1 MAFATSSSSSF
12 SPPLAEAPP
21 APKRAKSPPL
31 AFEKTSNDALA
42 PLISPPHAFQHPD
55 PFFSPPSHIMS
66 PNGSA
71 LGGSPDLQA
80 LVHKQSAAI
89 AQLHSAFAAER
100 EAWSCERESLYQR
113 ISSLEKL
120 LITASGH
127 SPAKSPIISP
137 NNGGA
142 VTSPPG
148 SRLTSGNHR
157 LPSIAEDE
165 NMEPLSKRREGAPS
179 SISIP
184 LIDTVAG
191 SSQKPRNNSVVSF
204 ADDSL
209 KVEEIPSLSPNSL
222 RALSPIPDEHKAHA
236 GHTPIKTPA
245 RPRTP
250 PPQNMTLTDIDD
262 TPTKNNTHLNAL
274 LAQSNDS
281 DEDPS
286 LSGPLS
292 MPELPNQPG
301 EHNFTEEMLCKR
313 LEKIAQSPGTEESRP
328 LVFSQPSPG
337 LATPEGLDGSPFGPS
352 STGSNP
358 PAPAPTHDLPT
369 QAHAAGS
376 SAMSPQSGLPLSQVA
391 SNEVRDDDDAVQR
404 DFDQGGIK
412 LKKKASSN
420 FGAPFGCLGGLG
432 GGRRAS

>member
-1 MAFATSSSSSF
+1 
-12 SPPLAEAPP
+12 
-21 APKRAKSPPL
+21 
-31 AFEKTSNDALA
+31 
-42 PLISPPHAFQHPD
+42 
-55 PFFSPPSHIMS
+55 
-66 PNGSA
+66 
-71 LGGSPDLQA
+71 
-80 LVHKQSAAI
+80 
-89 AQLHSAFAAER
+89 
-100 EAWSCERESLYQR
+100 
-113 ISSLEKL
+113 
-120 LITASGH
+120 
-127 SPAKSPIISP
+127 
-137 NNGGA
+137 
-142 VTSPPG
+142 
-148 SRLTSGNHR
+148 
-157 LPSIAEDE
+157 
-165 NMEPLSKRREGAPS
+165 MEPLSRRREGAPS

-352 STGSNP
+352 RFVLPTHSKYPSNQKAKKSLTNNSPHSTGSNP